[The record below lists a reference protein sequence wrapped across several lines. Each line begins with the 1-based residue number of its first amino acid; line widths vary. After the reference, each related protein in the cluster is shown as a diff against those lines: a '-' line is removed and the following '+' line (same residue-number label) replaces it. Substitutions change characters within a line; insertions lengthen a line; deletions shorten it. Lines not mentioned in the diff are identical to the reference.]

1 MNLSIFIARRY
12 LFSKKKQNAINII
25 SIISMVGVAIGTT
38 ALIVVLSV
46 FNGIDTLLTEATDSF
61 TPDLTISPTKG
72 KFITKDSILIDQL
85 TQMPEVA
92 SCDPIVEENSLV
104 KFITTDTT
112 LIDQL
117 ARMPEISSCD
127 PVVEENS
134 LVKFGDKLVPVVVKG
149 VDSTYAEH
157 VNILPSIVS
166 GIYSL
171 EKDGKPAVVMGYGIA
186 AALKIRLGTLSPVT
200 FYYPDRK
207 ASSASSSAL
216 NSQQIYPLGIFSAQ
230 QDIDGKYVITGIETA
245 RELFG
250 VPGQISKIEI
260 KLKDPNQ
267 IESLKEKL
275 SVQIQPTYKIENKYD
290 LNRSFY
296 AMMKSEK
303 LAVFLILLFILLI
316 ASFNIIGS
324 VSMLIIDKKE
334 DIGIYQALGMTKEKI
349 ISIFKL
355 EGNLITG
362 FGALIGLALGTILC
376 LLQEYYGFITLG
388 NGSYIVSAYPVKV
401 IASDI
406 LIIMITVIAIG
417 YLTSHFPVKYLV
429 NKIVKS

>member
-25 SIISMVGVAIGTT
+25 SIISMVGVMIGTT

-46 FNGIDTLLTEATDSF
+46 FNGIDTLLTTVTDSF
-61 TPDLTISPTKG
+61 TPDVTISPVQG
-72 KFITKDSILIDQL
+72 
-85 TQMPEVA
+85 
-92 SCDPIVEENSLV
+92 
-104 KFITTDTT
+104 KFITTDSA
-112 LIDQL
+112 LLEQL
-117 ARMPEISSCD
+117 KKTPGIASFD
-127 PVVEENS
+127 AVVEENS

-149 VDSTYAEH
+149 VDEDYARH
-157 VNILPSIVS
+157 VGIEPTIVS
-166 GIYSL
+166 GKYAL
-171 EKDGKPAVVMGYGIA
+171 QEGDKPTVVLGYGIA
-186 AALKIRLGTLSPVT
+186 AALKTRLGVQNPVT
-200 FYYPDRK
+200 FYYPDK
-207 ASSASSSAL
+207 TASSASMSAL
-216 NSQQIYPLGIFSAQ
+216 NNQRIYPIGIFSAQ

-245 RELFG
+245 RKLFG
-250 VPGQISKIEI
+250 VPGEISKIEI
-260 KLKDPNQ
+260 KLQNPDDLASFKATLASQ
-267 IESLKEKL
+267 VGTE
-275 SVQIQPTYKIENKYD
+275 YKVLDKYD

-316 ASFNIIGS
+316 ASFNIVGS

-362 FGALIGLALGTILC
+362 IGALIGLIAGTALC

-388 NGSYIVSAYPVKV
+388 NGSYIISAYPVKV
-401 IASDI
+401 VTSDI
-406 LIIMITVIAIG
+406 LTIMVTVIAIG
-417 YLTSHFPVKYLV
+417 FIASHFPVKFLV

>member
-46 FNGIDTLLTEATDSF
+46 FNGIDTLLTEATDCF
-61 TPDLTISPTKG
+61 TPDLTIAPAKG
-72 KFITKDSILIDQL
+72 
-85 TQMPEVA
+85 
-92 SCDPIVEENSLV
+92 
-104 KFITTDTT
+104 KFITTDTI
-112 LIDQL
+112 LIHRL
-117 ARMPEISSCD
+117 TRMPEISSCD

-157 VNILPSIVS
+157 VNIRPSIVG

-186 AALKIRLGTLSPVT
+186 AALKIRLGSLSPVT

-260 KLKDPNQ
+260 KLKDPDQ
-267 IESLKEKL
+267 TESLKKEL
-275 SVQIQPTYKIENKYD
+275 SVQLQPTYKVEDKYD

-303 LAVFLILLFILLI
+303 LAVFLILLI

-334 DIGIYQALGMTKEKI
+334 DIGIYQALGMSKEKI
-349 ISIFKL
+349 TSIFTL

-362 FGALIGLALGTILC
+362 LGALIGLVLDTILC

-406 LIIMITVIAIG
+406 LIIMVTVITIG
-417 YLTSHFPVKYLV
+417 YLASRFPVKYLV

>member
-61 TPDLTISPTKG
+61 TPDLTISPAKG
-72 KFITKDSILIDQL
+72 
-85 TQMPEVA
+85 
-92 SCDPIVEENSLV
+92 

-186 AALKIRLGTLSPVT
+186 AALKIRLGTLSR
-200 FYYPDRK
+200 YI
-207 ASSASSSAL
+207 L
-216 NSQQIYPLGIFSAQ
+216 L
-230 QDIDGKYVITGIETA
+230 
-245 RELFG
+245 
-250 VPGQISKIEI
+250 PGSKSVFRI
-260 KLKDPNQ
+260 KLGTK
-267 IESLKEKL
+267 
-275 SVQIQPTYKIENKYD
+275 QPANIPTRN
-290 LNRSFY
+290 
-296 AMMKSEK
+296 
-303 LAVFLILLFILLI
+303 ILR
-316 ASFNIIGS
+316 
-324 VSMLIIDKKE
+324 
-334 DIGIYQALGMTKEKI
+334 T
-349 ISIFKL
+349 
-355 EGNLITG
+355 TR
-362 FGALIGLALGTILC
+362 
-376 LLQEYYGFITLG
+376 
-388 NGSYIVSAYPVKV
+388 
-401 IASDI
+401 
-406 LIIMITVIAIG
+406 
-417 YLTSHFPVKYLV
+417 H
-429 NKIVKS
+429 

>member
-46 FNGIDTLLTEATDSF
+46 FNGIDTLLTEATDTF
-61 TPDLTISPTKG
+61 TPDLTISPAKG
-72 KFITKDSILIDQL
+72 KFIETDSSLLEKLAKIPGI
-85 TQMPEVA
+85 A
-92 SCDPIVEENSLV
+92 SY
-104 KFITTDTT
+104 
-112 LIDQL
+112 
-117 ARMPEISSCD
+117 D

-134 LVKFGDKLVPVVVKG
+134 LVKFKDKLVPVVVKG
-149 VDSTYAEH
+149 VDSTYADH
-157 VNILPSIVS
+157 VNIRQSVIS
-166 GIYSL
+166 GIYTL
-171 EKDGKPAVVMGYGIA
+171 EEEGKPTVVMGYGIA
-186 AALKIRLGTLSPVT
+186 AALKIRMGLSSPAT

-216 NSQQIYPLGIFSAQ
+216 NNLQIYPLGIFSAQ

-260 KLKDPNQ
+260 KLQDPDQ
-267 IESLKEKL
+267 AISLKEEL
-275 SVQIQPTYKIENKYD
+275 SSQLKPIYKVEDKYD

-334 DIGIYQALGMTKEKI
+334 DIGIYRALGMTKEKI

-362 FGALIGLALGTILC
+362 FGALIGLILGTLLC

-401 IASDI
+401 ITSDV
-406 LIIMITVIAIG
+406 LIIMITVITIG
-417 YLTSHFPVKYLV
+417 YIASYFPVKYLV
-429 NKIVKS
+429 NKIVKP

>member
-25 SIISMVGVAIGTT
+25 SIISMVGVMIGTT

-46 FNGIDTLLTEATDSF
+46 FNGIDTLLTTVTDSF
-61 TPDLTISPTKG
+61 TPDVTISPVQG
-72 KFITKDSILIDQL
+72 KFIATDSVLLEQL
-85 TQMPEVA
+85 KETPGIA
-92 SCDPIVEENSLV
+92 SFD
-104 KFITTDTT
+104 
-112 LIDQL
+112 
-117 ARMPEISSCD
+117 A
-127 PVVEENS
+127 VVEENS

-149 VDSTYAEH
+149 VDEAYARH
-157 VNILPSIVS
+157 VGIEPTIVS
-166 GIYSL
+166 GKYAL
-171 EKDGKPAVVMGYGIA
+171 QEGDKPTVVLGYGIA
-186 AALKIRLGTLSPVT
+186 AALRTRLGVQNPVT
-200 FYYPDRK
+200 FYYPDK
-207 ASSASSSAL
+207 TASSASMSAL
-216 NSQQIYPLGIFSAQ
+216 NSQRIYPIGIFSAQ

-245 RELFG
+245 RTLFG
-250 VPGQISKIEI
+250 VPGEISKIEI
-260 KLKDPNQ
+260 KLQNPNNLESFKTALASQ
-267 IESLKEKL
+267 IGSE
-275 SVQIQPTYKIENKYD
+275 YKVLDKYD

-316 ASFNIIGS
+316 ASFNIVGS

-362 FGALIGLALGTILC
+362 VGALIGLIIGTALC

-388 NGSYIVSAYPVKV
+388 NGSYIISAYPVKV
-401 IASDI
+401 VTSDI
-406 LIIMITVIAIG
+406 LIIMVTVIAIG
-417 YLTSHFPVKYLV
+417 FIASHFPVKFLV

>member
-25 SIISMVGVAIGTT
+25 SIISMVGVMIGTT

-46 FNGIDTLLTEATDSF
+46 FNGIDTLLTTVTDSF
-61 TPDLTISPTKG
+61 TPDVTISPAQG
-72 KFITKDSILIDQL
+72 KFIATDSVLLEQL
-85 TQMPEVA
+85 KQTPGIA
-92 SCDPIVEENSLV
+92 SVD
-104 KFITTDTT
+104 
-112 LIDQL
+112 
-117 ARMPEISSCD
+117 A
-127 PVVEENS
+127 VVEENS

-149 VDSTYAEH
+149 VDEAYARH
-157 VNILPSIVS
+157 VGIEPTIVS
-166 GIYSL
+166 GKYAL
-171 EKDGKPAVVMGYGIA
+171 QEGDKPTVVLGYGIA
-186 AALKIRLGTLSPVT
+186 AALKTRLGVQNPVT
-200 FYYPDRK
+200 FYYPDK
-207 ASSASSSAL
+207 TASSASMSAL
-216 NSQQIYPLGIFSAQ
+216 NKQRIYPIGIFSAQ

-245 RELFG
+245 RKLFR
-250 VPGQISKIEI
+250 VPGEISKIEI
-260 KLKDPNQ
+260 KLQNPDDLAPFKATLASQ
-267 IESLKEKL
+267 VGSE
-275 SVQIQPTYKIENKYD
+275 YKVLDKYD

-316 ASFNIIGS
+316 ASFNIVGS

-362 FGALIGLALGTILC
+362 VGALIGLIAGTALC

-388 NGSYIVSAYPVKV
+388 NGNYIISAYPVKV
-401 IASDI
+401 VTSDI
-406 LIIMITVIAIG
+406 LAIMVTVIAIG
-417 YLTSHFPVKYLV
+417 FIASHFPVKFLI

>member
-92 SCDPIVEENSLV
+92 
-104 KFITTDTT
+104 
-112 LIDQL
+112 
-117 ARMPEISSCD
+117 SCD

-216 NSQQIYPLGIFSAQ
+216 NSQQIFSAQ

-275 SVQIQPTYKIENKYD
+275 SVQIQPTYKVENKYD

-355 EGNLITG
+355 EGNLITE

-417 YLTSHFPVKYLV
+417 YLASHFPVKYLV

>member
-61 TPDLTISPTKG
+61 TPDLTISPAKG
-72 KFITKDSILIDQL
+72 
-85 TQMPEVA
+85 
-92 SCDPIVEENSLV
+92 

-171 EKDGKPAVVMGYGIA
+171 EKDGKPAVVMLRYCGCFKNQIRN
-186 AALKIRLGTLSPVT
+186 ALSRYILLPGSKSVFRIKLGT
-200 FYYPDRK
+200 K
-207 ASSASSSAL
+207 
-216 NSQQIYPLGIFSAQ
+216 
-230 QDIDGKYVITGIETA
+230 
-245 RELFG
+245 
-250 VPGQISKIEI
+250 
-260 KLKDPNQ
+260 
-267 IESLKEKL
+267 
-275 SVQIQPTYKIENKYD
+275 QPANIPTRN
-290 LNRSFY
+290 
-296 AMMKSEK
+296 
-303 LAVFLILLFILLI
+303 ILR
-316 ASFNIIGS
+316 
-324 VSMLIIDKKE
+324 
-334 DIGIYQALGMTKEKI
+334 T
-349 ISIFKL
+349 
-355 EGNLITG
+355 TR
-362 FGALIGLALGTILC
+362 
-376 LLQEYYGFITLG
+376 
-388 NGSYIVSAYPVKV
+388 
-401 IASDI
+401 
-406 LIIMITVIAIG
+406 
-417 YLTSHFPVKYLV
+417 H
-429 NKIVKS
+429 